1 MRCYIFDLD
10 GTLALCGHRQHLVQ
24 GKSKDWDEFFRRCV
38 DDEPNL
44 PVVSLYH
51 MLRAGAVWG
60 RDASRRLVERR
71 DFFIFSGR
79 SDAVR
84 PATEQWLADA
94 GIEYDLLLMRRDGDF
109 TPDEELKRMWMQPY
123 RDQIEMVFDDRDK
136 VVAMWREECIPCC
149 QVARG
154 DF

>member
-1 MRCYIFDLD
+1 MKCYIFDLD

-44 PVVSLYH
+44 PVISLYKR
-51 MLRAGAVWG
+51 LRAGVK
-60 RDASRRLVERR
+60 DANRFGDQRH
-71 DFFIFSGR
+71 FFIFSGR

-94 GIEYDLLLMRRDGDF
+94 GIEYDLLLMRKDGDF
-109 TPDEELKRMWMQPY
+109 TPDEELKRSWMQPY
-123 RDQIEMVFDDRDK
+123 RNQIEMVFDDRDK